1 MNIHS
6 PFYVPKRLRVGSIHW
21 AVALSITLLCL
32 PSVSDALSLGRSRGA
47 ALLGRG
53 LDVSVLA
60 SLDPQEEVPESSC
73 FSAEVFYGDSRIN
86 GSNVTVTP
94 LRTSP
99 TELTLRVRSNT
110 PIDEPFITLYM
121 RAACGQSVSRRY
133 VLLTDSPS
141 EPAPAVQTP
150 VLPLLGAPMPAPSR
164 PQTVITELR
173 GESGASGSFGSAQD
187 QRPSVSDRAK
197 QRDAAR
203 QEQRRQSQ
211 NAQIAAKD
219 PAAAEKARARQLAR
233 EQAKEQ
239 LKAQALERTSNAPV
253 GPRSAMSPSLG
264 SANKTNTGRLKVD
277 LLDLMPGREPS
288 LRSSAE
294 LLTQPTT
301 DMAARAQAAAM
312 WRMINASPQDMLRD
326 VERLR
331 TLETEVRAMSEL
343 TKRQTQELGAVK
355 TELATAKRAQYANPF
370 MYALAALCLGA
381 LAFAAWMWRL
391 RRSSNAPWWGSQQSQ
406 SKSDSGHGHG
416 KGKPIARFGGQDSV
430 SSAAAEREREQD
442 YVSASQLIT
451 PPSAPMPL
459 EDNAS
464 APPSFISSRRSAVDF
479 DVHSMQPTSEL
490 VGTASNRRASFS
502 GARGNDVDFESST
515 VGGLRTVN
523 AEELFDIQ
531 QQADFFMSLG
541 QHAQAIDI
549 LQNHIS
555 DNVETSALA
564 YLDLF
569 DIYHKIGQREEFAE
583 LRDEFN
589 RVFNAQVPEF
599 EQYGT
604 NSRGLED
611 YVPALQRIQA
621 LWPNAKV
628 LEVIEESIF
637 RKPDLDNQPFDL
649 LAYRELML
657 LYTIAKDVS
666 EYDEIGFD
674 LEENP
679 DVDFDISQPGDLMDI
694 TMPGFAS
701 RGGAKGPAN
710 AGFSGTE
717 VQPLLASLAHPSA
730 KGAPGTDVSID
741 DEWEEALKNLPLVS
755 KNIGVDIDIGIF
767 PDAPAS
773 ASAPQASASA
783 PSVSPKSDAEGKAKP
798 NDNAGNSIDFDIAP
812 DTEINKA
819 KKPKR

>member
-1 MNIHS
+1 
-6 PFYVPKRLRVGSIHW
+6 V
-21 AVALSITLLCL
+21 
-32 PSVSDALSLGRSRGA
+32 LGRS
-47 ALLGRG
+47 

-60 SLDPQEEVPESSC
+60 TLEPQEEVPDASC
-73 FSAEVFYGDSRIN
+73 FSAEVFYGDSRVN
-86 GSNVTVTP
+86 SASVTVTP

-99 TELTLRVRSNT
+99 TELTLRVRSSL

-121 RAACGQSVSRRY
+121 RATCGNSFSRRY
-133 VLLTDSPS
+133 VLLSDSPS
-141 EPAPAVQTP
+141 EPAPVAQTP
-150 VLPLLGAPMPAPSR
+150 ALPLLGAPIPISGSSR
-164 PQTVITELR
+164 SQTVLTESR
-173 GESGASGSFGSAQD
+173 DENTGAAQG
-187 QRPSVSDRAK
+187 QTPFATDRAA
-197 QRDAAR
+197 RRAAAL
-203 QEQRRQSQ
+203 QEQQRQSQ
-211 NAQIAAKD
+211 NTPVAVLD
-219 PAAAEKARARQLAR
+219 PAAAERARARRLAR

-239 LKAQALERTSNAPV
+239 LKAQAIERADKAPPA
-253 GPRSAMSPSLG
+253 PRSAMSPTLG
-264 SANKTNTGRLKVD
+264 SASKGNTGRLKVD
-277 LLDLMPGREPS
+277 LLDLAPGREPS
-288 LRSSAE
+288 LRASAE
-294 LLTQPTT
+294 LLSQPTT

-312 WRMINASPQDMLRD
+312 WRMINSSPQDMLRD

-355 TELATAKRAQYANPF
+355 TELATAKRDKYANPF
-370 MYALAALCLGA
+370 MYALGALCLGA
-381 LAFAAWMWRL
+381 LAFAAWMWRQ
-391 RRSSNAPWWGSQQSQ
+391 RRSSSAPWWGSQQSQ
-406 SKSDSGHGHG
+406 SKSDSGPG
-416 KGKPIARFGGQDSV
+416 KSKPIARFGGQDKA
-430 SSAAAEREREQD
+430 SSAATQREREED

-451 PPSAPMPL
+451 PPSAAMPL
-459 EDNAS
+459 GDRAS
-464 APPSFISSRRSAVDF
+464 APSSFISSRRSAVDF
-479 DVHSMQPTSEL
+479 DVQSMPTSEA
-490 VGTASNRRASFS
+490 GGSASNRRAALS
-502 GARGNDVDFESST
+502 GGRGSEAEFESST

-569 DIYHKIGQREEFAE
+569 DVYHKIGQRTEFAE

-599 EQYGT
+599 DQYGL

-611 YVPALQRIQA
+611 YVPALERIQA

-657 LYTIAKDVS
+657 LYAIAKDVS
-666 EYDEIGFD
+666 EYDDIGFD
-674 LEENP
+674 LDENS
-679 DVDFDISQPGDLMDI
+679 DVDFDISQPGDLMDV

-701 RGGAKGPAN
+701 RGGVKGSAN

-730 KGAPGTDVSID
+730 KGAPGNDLPME

-767 PDAPAS
+767 PDAPS
-773 ASAPQASASA
+773 ASAPLA
-783 PSVSPKSDAEGKAKP
+783 PANAPAVTPKPEGKGIPHVTA
-798 NDNAGNSIDFDIAP
+798 DNSIDFDSAT
-812 DTEINKA
+812 DRDF
-819 KKPKR
+819 KPSRSSKL

>member
-1 MNIHS
+1 
-6 PFYVPKRLRVGSIHW
+6 
-21 AVALSITLLCL
+21 
-32 PSVSDALSLGRSRGA
+32 LGRS
-47 ALLGRG
+47 

-60 SLDPQEEVPESSC
+60 TLEPQEEVPEASC
-73 FSAEVFYGDSRIN
+73 FSAEVFYGDTRVNS
-86 GSNVTVTP
+86 SSVTITP

-99 TELTLRVRSNT
+99 TELTLRVRSNV

-121 RAACGQSVSRRY
+121 RAACGNSFSRRY
-133 VLLTDSPS
+133 VLLSDSPS
-141 EPAPAVQTP
+141 EPAPVVQAP
-150 VLPLLGAPMPAPSR
+150 VLPLLGAPTPIRSQP
-164 PQTVITELR
+164 VITELR
-173 GESGASGSFGSAQD
+173 NESSSSRDDASALAAQ
-187 QRPSVSDRAK
+187 RA
-197 QRDAAR
+197 AAR
-203 QEQRRQSQ
+203 QEQINQR
-211 NAQIAAKD
+211 AQARALD
-219 PAAAEKARARQLAR
+219 PAAREKALAR
-233 EQAKEQ
+233 SQARKEAKELAEIQ
-239 LKAQALERTSNAPV
+239 KKARVEAPA
-253 GPRSAMSPSLG
+253 PRSAMSPTLG
-264 SANKTNTGRLKVD
+264 SATQGSTGRLKVD
-277 LLDLMPGREPS
+277 LLDLAPGREPS

-294 LLTQPTT
+294 LLSQPTT

-312 WRMINASPQDMLRD
+312 WRLINSSPQDMLRD

-381 LAFAAWMWRL
+381 LAFAAWLWRQ
-391 RRSSNAPWWGSQQSQ
+391 RRSSNAPWWGNQQSQ
-406 SKSDSGHGHG
+406 SKSDSGYS
-416 KGKPIARFGGQDSV
+416 KGKPIARFGGQDAASN
-430 SSAAAEREREQD
+430 AAAEREREQD

-451 PPSAPMPL
+451 PPSAAMPL
-459 EDNAS
+459 GDRAG
-464 APPSFISSRRSAVDF
+464 APTPFVSSRRSAVDF
-479 DVHSMQPTSEL
+479 DLQSTPAPETS
-490 VGTASNRRASFS
+490 GAAFNRRASLS
-502 GARGNDVDFESST
+502 GGRSNEPEFESSA
-515 VGGLRTVN
+515 VGGLRPVN

-569 DIYHKIGQREEFAE
+569 DIYHKIGQRREFAD

-599 EQYGT
+599 DLYGL

-611 YVPALQRIQA
+611 YVPALERIQA

-649 LAYRELML
+649 MAYRELML
-657 LYTIAKDVS
+657 LYAIAKDVS
-666 EYDEIGFD
+666 EYDDIGFD

-679 DVDFDISQPGDLMDI
+679 DVDFDISQPGDLMDV

-701 RGGAKGPAN
+701 RAGAKGSAN

-730 KGAPGTDVSID
+730 KGAPGSGVSID

-773 ASAPQASASA
+773 EGAPLASAPPPA
-783 PSVSPKSDAEGKAKP
+783 VMPKPDSKDKAKP
-798 NDNAGNSIDFDIAP
+798 DEHGGNSIDFDSATDRDFRSSRP
-812 DTEINKA
+812 SKL
-819 KKPKR
+819 

>member
-1 MNIHS
+1 MNIQS
-6 PFYVPKRLRVGSIHW
+6 PFYVPTRLRVGSIHW

-32 PSVSDALSLGRSRGA
+32 PTVSDALSLGRSRGA

-60 SLDPQEEVPESSC
+60 TLDPQEEVPATSC
-73 FSAEVFYGDSRIN
+73 FSAEVFYGDTRIN
-86 GSNVTVTP
+86 GSSVTVTP

-99 TELTLRVRSNT
+99 TELSLRVRSSA

-121 RAACGQSVSRRY
+121 RVACGQGFSRRY

-141 EPAPAVQTP
+141 EPAPLVQTP
-150 VLPLLGAPMPAPSR
+150 VLPLLGAPTPAPSR
-164 PQTVITELR
+164 SQSVITELR
-173 GESGASGSFGSAQD
+173 GEDAASGNTGSAQD
-187 QRPSVSDRAK
+187 QKPIVSDRAR
-197 QRDAAR
+197 QREAAR

-233 EQAKEQ
+233 EQAKVQ
-239 LKAQALERTSNAPV
+239 LKSQASERANNAPV
-253 GPRSAMSPSLG
+253 APRSAMSPSLG

-277 LLDLMPGREPS
+277 LLEMVPGREPA

-381 LAFAAWMWRL
+381 LAFAAWMWRQ
-391 RRSSNAPWWGSQQSQ
+391 RRSNRAPWWGNQQSQ
-406 SKSDSGHGHG
+406 SKSDSSHS
-416 KGKPIARFGGQDSV
+416 KGKPIARFGGQDSATI
-430 SSAAAEREREQD
+430 AAAEREREQE

-451 PPSAPMPL
+451 PPSAAMPL
-459 EDNAS
+459 GDGVG
-464 APPSFISSRRSAVDF
+464 APPSFISSTRAAVDF
-479 DVHSMQPTSEL
+479 DLQSMAGSPAGGSL
-490 VGTASNRRASFS
+490 SNRRGAVS
-502 GARGNDVDFESST
+502 GGRDNEAEFENSA
-515 VGGLRTVN
+515 VGALRPVN

-541 QHAQAIDI
+541 QHEQAIDI

-569 DIYHKIGQREEFAE
+569 DIYHKIGKRAEFAE

-599 EQYGT
+599 DKYGV
-604 NSRGLED
+604 NSRGLEE
-611 YVPALQRIQA
+611 YVPALERIQV

-657 LYTIAKDVS
+657 LYAIAKDVS
-666 EYDEIGFD
+666 EAGGMGFD
-674 LEENP
+674 LEDNP
-679 DVDFDISQPGDLMDI
+679 DVDFDISQPGDLLDV

-717 VQPLLASLAHPSA
+717 VQPLSASLAHPYA
-730 KGAPGTDVSID
+730 KGAPGKDVSLD
-741 DEWEEALKNLPLVS
+741 DDWEEALKNLPLVS

-767 PDAPAS
+767 PDAPTSAS
-773 ASAPQASASA
+773 ASAPLTSATA
-783 PSVSPKSDAEGKAKP
+783 PSLPPEGDTVGKAKP
-798 NDNAGNSIDFDIAP
+798 NGNAGNSIEFDITS
-812 DTEINKA
+812 DVDISKA
-819 KKPKR
+819 KKSKT

>member
-1 MNIHS
+1 LILMNTTTPIYS
-6 PFYVPKRLRVGSIHW
+6 VGSKGIGSVQW
-21 AVALSITLLCL
+21 AVALSIAMLCW
-32 PSVSDALSLGRSRGA
+32 PTVSDALSLGRSRGA
-47 ALLGRG
+47 AVLGRS

-60 SLDPQEEVPESSC
+60 TLEPQEEVPEASC
-73 FSAEVFYGDSRIN
+73 FNAEVFYGDTRIN
-86 GSNVTVTP
+86 SSNVTVTP

-121 RAACGQSVSRRY
+121 RATCGNSFSRRY
-133 VLLTDSPS
+133 VLLSDSPS
-141 EPAPAVQTP
+141 EPASAVQTP
-150 VLPLLGAPMPAPSR
+150 VLPLLGAPTPLSGTAR
-164 PQTVITELR
+164 AQEVITEQR
-173 GESGASGSFGSAQD
+173 ESVGASQY
-187 QRPSVSDRAK
+187 QRPSASDRAS
-197 QRDAAR
+197 QRAAAR
-203 QEQRRQSQ
+203 QAQQLERQ
-211 NAQIAAKD
+211 NGPAIAPD
-219 PAAAEKARARQLAR
+219 PAAVERARARRLAR
-233 EQAKEQ
+233 AQANE
-239 LKAQALERTSNAPV
+239 LRKAQAIERDNAVPPQAIA
-253 GPRSAMSPSLG
+253 GMSPSLG
-264 SANKTNTGRLKVD
+264 SAAKTNSGRLKVD
-277 LLDLMPGREPS
+277 LLDSALGREPS

-294 LLTQPTT
+294 LLSQPTT

-326 VERLR
+326 VERLK

-343 TKRQTQELGAVK
+343 TKRQTQELGVVK
-355 TELATAKRAQYANPF
+355 TELATAKRERYANPF
-370 MYALAALCLGA
+370 TYALAALSLGA
-381 LAFAAWMWRL
+381 LAFAVWLWRQ
-391 RRSSNAPWWGSQQSQ
+391 RRSGQAPWWGGEQSQ
-406 SKSDSGHGHG
+406 SRSDSGHS
-416 KGKPIARFGGQDSV
+416 KGKPIARFGGQ
-430 SSAAAEREREQD
+430 SSAAAEREQD

-451 PPSAPMPL
+451 PSSASVPL
-459 EDNAS
+459 GDRAM
-464 APPSFISSRRSAVDF
+464 APPSFVSSSRSAVDF
-479 DVHSMQPTSEL
+479 DVQATYPSSAAMA
-490 VGTASNRRASFS
+490 GAAGRR
-502 GARGNDVDFESST
+502 GAQQDFEPSA
-515 VGGLRTVN
+515 VGGLRPVN

-555 DNVETSALA
+555 ENVETSALA

-569 DIYHKIGQREEFAE
+569 DIYHKIGQRGEFAE

-599 EQYGT
+599 DLYGAN

-611 YVPALQRIQA
+611 YVPALERIQA
-621 LWPNAKV
+621 LWPNSRV

-657 LYTIAKDVS
+657 LYAIAKDVS
-666 EYDEIGFD
+666 EDYDVAFD
-674 LEENP
+674 LDDNS
-679 DVDFDISQPGDLMDI
+679 DVDFDISQPGDLMEV

-701 RGGAKGPAN
+701 RGGATGRS
-710 AGFSGTE
+710 AGFQGTE

-730 KGAPGTDVSID
+730 KGAPGAEVSID

-773 ASAPQASASA
+773 ASAPLA
-783 PSVSPKSDAEGKAKP
+783 PAAPATPFATAKP
-798 NDNAGNSIDFDIAP
+798 VAKDKGKPSSDMGNSIDFDAATDRDFRP
-812 DTEINKA
+812 SRPSKL
-819 KKPKR
+819 

>member
-1 MNIHS
+1 MNIQS
-6 PFYVPKRLRVGSIHW
+6 PFYVPKRLHVGSIHW
-21 AVALSITLLCL
+21 AVALSITLLCW
-32 PSVSDALSLGRSRGA
+32 PAVSDALSLGRSRGA

-73 FSAEVFYGDSRIN
+73 FSAEVFYGDTRIN

-141 EPAPAVQTP
+141 EPAPAVQAP
-150 VLPLLGAPMPAPSR
+150 VLPLLGAPTPAPSR

-173 GESGASGSFGSAQD
+173 GEGNARESSGTAQD
-187 QRPSVSDRAK
+187 PGPSASDRAA
-197 QRDAAR
+197 QRAAAR

-211 NAQIAAKD
+211 NAQIAAQD
-219 PAAAEKARARQLAR
+219 PAAAEKARARRLAR
-233 EQAKEQ
+233 EQAKDQ
-239 LKAQALERTSNAPV
+239 LKAQALERANNAPPA
-253 GPRSAMSPSLG
+253 PRSAMSPSLG

-277 LLDLMPGREPS
+277 LLDLVPGREPS
-288 LRSSAE
+288 LRASAE
-294 LLTQPTT
+294 LLSQPTT

-312 WRMINASPQDMLRD
+312 WRMINSSPQDMLRD

-370 MYALAALCLGA
+370 MYALAALCLAA
-381 LAFAAWMWRL
+381 LAFAAWMWRQ
-391 RRSSNAPWWGSQQSQ
+391 RRSSSAPWWGSQQSQ
-406 SKSDSGHGHG
+406 SKSDSGHS
-416 KGKPIARFGGQDSV
+416 KGKPVARFGGQDAV

-442 YVSASQLIT
+442 FVSASQLIT
-451 PPSAPMPL
+451 PPSAAMPL
-459 EDNAS
+459 GNRAS
-464 APPSFISSRRSAVDF
+464 APPSFVSSRRSAVDF
-479 DVHSMQPTSEL
+479 DVHSMPPTSQL
-490 VGTASNRRASFS
+490 VAAAPGRRASLS
-502 GARGNDVDFESST
+502 AGRGNEAEFENSA
-515 VGGLRTVN
+515 VGGLRPVN

-541 QHAQAIDI
+541 QHDQAIDI

-569 DIYHKIGQREEFAE
+569 DIYHKIGQRAEFAE

-599 EQYGT
+599 DQYGI

-611 YVPALQRIQA
+611 YVPALERIQA

-657 LYTIAKDVS
+657 LYAIAKDVS
-666 EYDEIGFD
+666 EYDDIGFD

-679 DVDFDISQPGDLMDI
+679 DVDFDVSQPGDLMDI

-717 VQPLLASLAHPSA
+717 VQPLLASLVHPSA
-730 KGAPGTDVSID
+730 KGAPGADVSMD
-741 DEWEEALKNLPLVS
+741 DEWEQALKNLPLVS

-767 PDAPAS
+767 PDVPAS
-773 ASAPQASASA
+773 ASASLGPAPV
-783 PSVSPKSDAEGKAKP
+783 PSVPPKADT
-798 NDNAGNSIDFDIAP
+798 AGNSIDFDVSP
-812 DTEINKA
+812 DTDIGKA
-819 KKPKR
+819 KKPKG

>member
-1 MNIHS
+1 LILMNTTQPIS
-6 PFYVPKRLRVGSIHW
+6 LVRSQRIGSVQW
-21 AVALSITLLCL
+21 AVALSIAMLCW
-32 PSVSDALSLGRSRGA
+32 PTVSDALSLGRSRGA
-47 ALLGRG
+47 AVLGRS

-60 SLDPQEEVPESSC
+60 TLEPQEEVPEASC
-73 FSAEVFYGDSRIN
+73 FSAEVFYGDTRVNS
-86 GSNVTVTP
+86 SSVTVTP

-99 TELTLRVRSNT
+99 TELTLRVRSNV

-121 RAACGQSVSRRY
+121 RAACGNSFSRRY
-133 VLLTDSPS
+133 VLLSDSPS
-141 EPAPAVQTP
+141 EPAPIVQAP
-150 VLPLLGAPMPAPSR
+150 ALPLLGAPTPIRSQP
-164 PQTVITELR
+164 VITELR
-173 GESGASGSFGSAQD
+173 SETSSSREDAGSLAAERSAQ
-187 QRPSVSDRAK
+187 RA
-197 QRDAAR
+197 AAR
-203 QEQRRQSQ
+203 QEQINQG
-211 NAQIAAKD
+211 AQARAFD
-219 PAAAEKARARQLAR
+219 PAARERQLAR
-233 EQAKEQ
+233 NQARKEAKELAAIQAKARAEPP
-239 LKAQALERTSNAPV
+239 T
-253 GPRSAMSPSLG
+253 PRSAMSPTLG
-264 SANKTNTGRLKVD
+264 SAGKSNTGRLKVD
-277 LLDLMPGREPS
+277 LLDLVPGREPS
-288 LRSSAE
+288 LRASAE
-294 LLTQPTT
+294 LLSQPTT
-301 DMAARAQAAAM
+301 DLAARAQAAAM

-370 MYALAALCLGA
+370 MYALAALSLGA
-381 LAFAAWMWRL
+381 LAFAVWMWRQ
-391 RRSSNAPWWGSQQSQ
+391 RRSSHAPWWGNQQSQ
-406 SKSDSGHGHG
+406 SKSDSGYS
-416 KGKPIARFGGQDSV
+416 KGKPIARFGGQDTASN
-430 SSAAAEREREQD
+430 AAAEREREQD

-451 PPSAPMPL
+451 PPSAAMPL
-459 EDNAS
+459 GDRAGAPAS
-464 APPSFISSRRSAVDF
+464 FVSSRRSAVDF
-479 DVHSMQPTSEL
+479 DVQAMPTSES
-490 VGTASNRRASFS
+490 GGPMSNRRGSLS
-502 GARGNDVDFESST
+502 GGRGNDPEFESSA
-515 VGGLRTVN
+515 VGGLRPVN

-569 DIYHKIGQREEFAE
+569 DIYHKIGQRTEFAD

-599 EQYGT
+599 DLYGL

-611 YVPALQRIQA
+611 YVPALERIQA

-649 LAYRELML
+649 MAYRELML
-657 LYTIAKDVS
+657 LYAIAKDVS
-666 EYDEIGFD
+666 EYDDIGFD

-679 DVDFDISQPGDLMDI
+679 DVDFDISQPGDMMEI

-730 KGAPGTDVSID
+730 KGAPGNAVSID

-773 ASAPQASASA
+773 VSAPITSTST
-783 PSVSPKSDAEGKAKP
+783 PSVPSLPPLSDTEGKAKP
-798 NDNAGNSIDFDIAP
+798 IDNAGNSIDFDIAP
-812 DTEINKA
+812 DTDIGNV

>member
-1 MNIHS
+1 M
-6 PFYVPKRLRVGSIHW
+6 GSIHW
-21 AVALSITLLCL
+21 GVALSITLLCW
-32 PSVSDALSLGRSRGA
+32 PVVSDALSLGRSRGA
-47 ALLGRG
+47 AVLGRS

-60 SLDPQEEVPESSC
+60 TLEPQEEVPDASC
-73 FSAEVFYGDSRIN
+73 FSAEVFYGDSRVN
-86 GSNVTVTP
+86 SASVTVTP

-99 TELTLRVRSNT
+99 TELTLRVRSSL

-121 RAACGQSVSRRY
+121 RATCGNSFSRRY
-133 VLLTDSPS
+133 VLLSDSPS
-141 EPAPAVQTP
+141 EPAPVVQAP
-150 VLPLLGAPMPAPSR
+150 ALPLLGAPTPVRSQP
-164 PQTVITELR
+164 VITQ
-173 GESGASGSFGSAQD
+173 SGSETSSRSANASALAAERSG
-187 QRPSVSDRAK
+187 QRA
-197 QRDAAR
+197 AAR
-203 QEQRRQSQ
+203 QEQATQR
-211 NAQIAAKD
+211 AQAAAAD
-219 PAAAEKARARQLAR
+219 PAAREKALAR
-233 EQAKEQ
+233 IQARKEARA
-239 LKAQALERTSNAPV
+239 LASAEAKARV
-253 GPRSAMSPSLG
+253 GSPAPRSAMSPTLG
-264 SANKTNTGRLKVD
+264 SAGQGNTGRLKVD
-277 LLDLMPGREPS
+277 LMDLAVGREPS
-288 LRSSAE
+288 LRASAE
-294 LLTQPTT
+294 LLSQPST

-312 WRMINASPQDMLRD
+312 WRMINSSPQDMLRD

-343 TKRQTQELGAVK
+343 TKRQTQELGVVK
-355 TELATAKRAQYANPF
+355 TELATAKRDQYANPF
-370 MYALAALCLGA
+370 MYALGALSLAA
-381 LAFAAWMWRL
+381 LAFAAWMWRQ
-391 RRSSNAPWWGSQQSQ
+391 RRSSHAPWWGSQQSQ
-406 SKSDSGHGHG
+406 SKSDSGPS
-416 KGKPIARFGGQDSV
+416 KSKPIARFGGQDKV
-430 SSAAAEREREQD
+430 SSAAAQREREED

-459 EDNAS
+459 GDRAS
-464 APPSFISSRRSAVDF
+464 APSSFVSSRRAAVDF
-479 DVHSMQPTSEL
+479 DMQSMPASEL
-490 VGTASNRRASFS
+490 GGSVSNRRASLS
-502 GARGNDVDFESST
+502 GGRGNEAEFESST

-569 DIYHKIGQREEFAE
+569 DIYHKIDQRTEFAE

-599 EQYGT
+599 DQYGR

-611 YVPALQRIQA
+611 YVPALERIQA

-657 LYTIAKDVS
+657 LYAIAKDVS
-666 EYDEIGFD
+666 EYDDIGFD

-679 DVDFDISQPGDLMDI
+679 DVDFDVSQPGDLMDV

-701 RGGAKGPAN
+701 RGGAKGSAN

-730 KGAPGTDVSID
+730 KGAPGNDVSVD

-773 ASAPQASASA
+773 ESAPLA
-783 PSVSPKSDAEGKAKP
+783 PAPPTAVVPKPDSKDKTKP
-798 NDNAGNSIDFDIAP
+798 DDHGGNSIDFDSATDRDFRP
-812 DTEINKA
+812 SRPSKL
-819 KKPKR
+819 

>member
-1 MNIHS
+1 M
-6 PFYVPKRLRVGSIHW
+6 
-21 AVALSITLLCL
+21 LCW
-32 PSVSDALSLGRSRGA
+32 PTVSDALSLGRSRGA
-47 ALLGRG
+47 AVLGRS

-60 SLDPQEEVPESSC
+60 TLEPQEEVPEASC
-73 FSAEVFYGDSRIN
+73 FSAEVFYGDSRVN
-86 GSNVTVTP
+86 SSNVTVTP

-121 RAACGQSVSRRY
+121 RASCGNSFSRRY
-133 VLLTDSPS
+133 VLLSDSPS
-141 EPAPAVQTP
+141 EPAPSVQTP
-150 VLPLLGAPMPAPSR
+150 GLPLLGAPTPAPSASR
-164 PQTVITELR
+164 SQAVITEQR
-173 GESGASGSFGSAQD
+173 SESSEQAPMAT
-187 QRPSVSDRAK
+187 DRAS
-197 QRDAAR
+197 QRAAAR
-203 QEQRRQSQ
+203 QSQSQ
-211 NAQIAAKD
+211 SQQAVALD
-219 PAAAEKARARQLAR
+219 PAALEKARARRLAR
-233 EQAKEQ
+233 QEAKE
-239 LKAQALERTSNAPV
+239 LRKAQATEERANKAPPA
-253 GPRSAMSPSLG
+253 PRSAMSPNLG
-264 SANKTNTGRLKVD
+264 SASKSNTGRLKVD
-277 LLDLMPGREPS
+277 LLDLTPGREPS
-288 LRSSAE
+288 LRSSTE
-294 LLTQPTT
+294 LLSQPTT
-301 DMAARAQAAAM
+301 DLAARAQAAAM

-326 VERLR
+326 VERLK

-355 TELATAKRAQYANPF
+355 TELATAKRDRYANPF

-381 LAFAAWMWRL
+381 LGFAAWMWRQ
-391 RRSSNAPWWGSQQSQ
+391 RRSSHTPWWGNQQSQ
-406 SKSDSGHGHG
+406 SKTDSGQS
-416 KGKPIARFGGQDSV
+416 KGKPIARFGGQDAA
-430 SSAAAEREREQD
+430 SSAQAEREREQEF
-442 YVSASQLIT
+442 VSASQLVT

-459 EDNAS
+459 GDHA
-464 APPSFISSRRSAVDF
+464 APPASFVSSRRTASEF
-479 DVHSMQPTSEL
+479 DQYPRHPTSEL
-490 VGTASNRRASFS
+490 SSPASSRR
-502 GARGNDVDFESST
+502 GIEREFESSA
-515 VGGLRTVN
+515 VGGLRPVN

-569 DIYHKIGQREEFAE
+569 DIYHKIGQRAEFAE

-599 EQYGT
+599 DQYGI

-611 YVPALQRIQA
+611 YIPALERIQA
-621 LWPNAKV
+621 LWPNARV

-657 LYTIAKDVS
+657 LYAIAKDVS
-666 EYDEIGFD
+666 EDDDIAFD

-679 DVDFDISQPGDLMDI
+679 DVDFDVSQPGDMMEL

-730 KGAPGTDVSID
+730 KSPPDVSID
-741 DEWEEALKNLPLVS
+741 DEWEQALNNLPLVS

-767 PDAPAS
+767 PDAPPS
-773 ASAPQASASA
+773 ASAPLVPVPPVAVTPKVDPKA
-783 PSVSPKSDAEGKAKP
+783 KSDDHG
-798 NDNAGNSIDFDIAP
+798 GNSIDFDSATDRDFRP
-812 DTEINKA
+812 SRPSKL
-819 KKPKR
+819 